1 MALASLWILH
11 QLVCTFRT
19 TVSLGCRLASP
30 PGGRVEQPV
39 VNCRNAF
46 LSSEDMPHKTLTN
59 LRKPGLKE
67 QKHSYVHLAIDG
79 NEPRHTILYYLC
91 INNPPSNIHMLE
103 EQACLV
109 SQQYTLPHPTHN
121 IHIVSEQDC

>member
-1 MALASLWILH
+1 M
-11 QLVCTFRT
+11 RT

-67 QKHSYVHLAIDG
+67 EKYSYIDLTADL
-79 NEPRHTILYYLC
+79 NEKILPL
-91 INNPPSNIHMLE
+91 L
-103 EQACLV
+103 L
-109 SQQYTLPHPTHN
+109 
-121 IHIVSEQDC
+121 